1 MPVTAKKAGEE
12 SIDVTYT
19 YDINAILEVRVKVNS
34 TGVTKKMIIQK
45 EGSQLT
51 DEEAEKRMEKLNYLK
66 IHPRDQEENKLLILR
81 GDRLYEEATGPLR
94 QQLGELLS
102 DFEAIL
108 DRQDKGAIRQAAE
121 EIKEELDEIEAA
133 MQSLD

>member
-1 MPVTAKKAGEE
+1 
-12 SIDVTYT
+12 
-19 YDINAILEVRVKVNS
+19 
-34 TGVTKKMIIQK
+34 
-45 EGSQLT
+45 
-51 DEEAEKRMEKLNYLK
+51 MEKLNYLK